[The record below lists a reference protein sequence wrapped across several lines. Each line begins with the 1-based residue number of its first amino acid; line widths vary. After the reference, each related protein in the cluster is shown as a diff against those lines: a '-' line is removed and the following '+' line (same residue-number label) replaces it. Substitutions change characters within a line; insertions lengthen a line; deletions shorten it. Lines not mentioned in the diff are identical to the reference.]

1 MKLTHLILTT
11 AFAFT
16 LATVFAADEPKD
28 IPKSPLQGAAKKKGP
43 PPGGKKGGP
52 AGPSQESPEMQALL
66 KSFNLTAEQQARYAA
81 VRAETSKKMREISV
95 GKNDGTLPMNEVLKQ
110 ALASHKA
117 FNAAVK
123 AILTPEQYARWEP
136 LREAD
141 HSKIAKAH
149 KERDEAAAK
158 AGKEKAEAGNK
169 ASTEMPALRP

>member
-1 MKLTHLILTT
+1 MKLIHPFIAIMLVIGLACSLTAQDQT
-11 AFAFT
+11 PPGKAP
-16 LATVFAADEPKD
+16 PKAG
-28 IPKSPLQGAAKKKGP
+28 PKKAGL
-43 PPGGKKGGP
+43 PPGGKGGP
-52 AGPSQESPEMQALL
+52 SPESPEMQALL
-66 KSFNLTAEQQARYAA
+66 KSFNLSAKQQAKYAA
-81 VRAETSKKMREISV
+81 ARAETSKKMREISV

-123 AILTPEQYARWEP
+123 NILTPEQYAKWEP

-158 AGKEKAEAGNK
+158 AAKEKAEATPKPPANK
-169 ASTEMPALRP
+169 PVP